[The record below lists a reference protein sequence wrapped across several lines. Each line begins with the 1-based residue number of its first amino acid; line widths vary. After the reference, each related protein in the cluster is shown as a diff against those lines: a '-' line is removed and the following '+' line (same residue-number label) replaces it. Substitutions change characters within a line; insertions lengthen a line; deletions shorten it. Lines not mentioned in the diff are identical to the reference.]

1 VNHAKEGGARRDG
14 DSDGESERD
23 QANQQFEIAWLRT
36 ARSMEETKHKER
48 KS

>member
-1 VNHAKEGGARRDG
+1 MNHAKEGGARRDG
-14 DSDGESERD
+14 DGESERD